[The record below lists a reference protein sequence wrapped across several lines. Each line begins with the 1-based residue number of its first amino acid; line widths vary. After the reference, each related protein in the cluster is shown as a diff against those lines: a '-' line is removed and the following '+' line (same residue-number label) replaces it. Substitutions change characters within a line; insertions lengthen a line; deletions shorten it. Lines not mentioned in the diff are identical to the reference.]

1 MAKFIGLQESGL
13 QLRPAPVRR
22 VAIAHAAKKQSA
34 LGAQQV
40 LEETQES
47 TMKEAMDSQKA
58 YSHTIEALDPATAA
72 AFADRQAS
80 NAEASTSSAAPDI
93 PPPPPKKP
101 GRGRPTKKSLQE
113 ASEQA
118 ALLKQQPM
126 ETVFIGE
133 VPGYGWSEGFL
144 PQFRTEKRPIEPLKK
159 RRGRKKKSQVETEIE
174 VLASRDDQEVREKI
188 VKIYS
193 IDIVANVLF
202 PLSFGPQSY
211 VFIY

>member
-1 MAKFIGLQESGL
+1 MAKFIGLQKSEL

-34 LGAQQV
+34 LGTQQV

-47 TMKEAMDSQKA
+47 SVKQAIDSQKA
-58 YSHTIEALDPATAA
+58 YSQTIEALDPATAA
-72 AFADRQAS
+72 AIADRQAS

-93 PPPPPKKP
+93 TPPPPKKP

-113 ASEQA
+113 ASEQQKP
-118 ALLKQQPM
+118 LLKQQPT

-144 PQFRTEKRPIEPLKK
+144 PQFRTEKRPIKPLKK
-159 RRGRKKKSQVETEIE
+159 RRGRKKKSEIE
-174 VLASRDDQEVREKI
+174 AENEALASRDDQEVRKNKI
-188 VKIYS
+188 K
-193 IDIVANVLF
+193 
-202 PLSFGPQSY
+202 
-211 VFIY
+211 